1 MSTKYLG
8 EQFDI
13 HGGGMD
19 LKFPHHE
26 CEIAQA
32 QACNHKSPVN
42 YWMHTNM
49 LNLNGKKMSKSTGNH
64 LLPQEI
70 YSGENK
76 MLSKAFS
83 PSVTRFFNMQAHYS
97 SILDLSNYALL
108 ASEKGHNRLM
118 EAINLLDNLKT
129 ENNSTFNVKEWAEK
143 CYAAM
148 NDDFNTPILIANL
161 FDAAKY
167 INQINDEKATITK
180 EDLVSLKTSLNAFVF
195 DILGLMNEASADNN
209 SDKLSGTIE
218 LLIKLR
224 AEAKANK
231 DYSLSDQIREELMT
245 LGVQLKDGR
254 EGTTF
259 SLN

>member
-1 MSTKYLG
+1 
-8 EQFDI
+8 
-13 HGGGMD
+13 
-19 LKFPHHE
+19 
-26 CEIAQA
+26 
-32 QACNHKSPVN
+32 
-42 YWMHTNM
+42 M

-70 YSGENK
+70 YSGDNNI
-76 MLSKAFS
+76 LSKAFS

-97 SILDLSNYALL
+97 SILDLSNDALL
-108 ASEKGHNRLM
+108 ASEKGHKRLM
-118 EAINLLDNLKT
+118 DAIDLLDKIKPSET
-129 ENNSTFNVKEWAEK
+129 SSFNVEAWKQK
-143 CYAAM
+143 CYDAM

-161 FDAAKY
+161 FDAVKF
-167 INQINDEKATITK
+167 INQINDNKATITI
-180 EDLVSLKTSLNAFVF
+180 EDLAILTSTLNSFTF
-195 DILGLMNEASADNN
+195 DILGLMNEATTDNN
-209 SDKLSGTIE
+209 SDTLSGTIE

-231 DYSLSDQIREELMT
+231 EYALSDQIRNELIT

>member
-1 MSTKYLG
+1 
-8 EQFDI
+8 
-13 HGGGMD
+13 
-19 LKFPHHE
+19 
-26 CEIAQA
+26 
-32 QACNHKSPVN
+32 
-42 YWMHTNM
+42 M

-70 YSGENK
+70 YSGDNT

-97 SILDLSNYALL
+97 SILDLSNDALL

-118 EAINLLDNLKT
+118 EAINLLDKINT
-129 ENNSTFNVKEWAEK
+129 GDSSTFDVSAWQQK
-143 CYAAM
+143 CYDAM
-148 NDDFNTPILIANL
+148 NDDFNTPILIANI
-161 FDAAKY
+161 FEAVKY
-167 INQINDEKATITK
+167 VNQLNDQKASITTD
-180 EDLVSLKTSLNAFVF
+180 DLALLTSTLNAFTF
-195 DILGLMNEASADNN
+195 DILGLMNESESDNN

-231 DYSLSDQIREELMT
+231 DYALSDQIRDELIAI
-245 LGVQLKDGR
+245 GVQLKDGR
-254 EGTTF
+254 EGTSY